1 MRDAAGAG
9 RGGLRPVLGRPG
21 GRAGGDAF
29 ICHVGY
35 EVTKAVVHRLAD
47 GVDPDVITTA
57 GAVAGSV
64 PGVVHARV
72 RARWTGR
79 NLRVE
84 KGAGSIRS

>member
-1 MRDAAGAG
+1 M
-9 RGGLRPVLGRPG
+9 
-21 GRAGGDAF
+21 
-29 ICHVGY
+29 
-35 EVTKAVVHRLAD
+35 TKAVVHRLAD